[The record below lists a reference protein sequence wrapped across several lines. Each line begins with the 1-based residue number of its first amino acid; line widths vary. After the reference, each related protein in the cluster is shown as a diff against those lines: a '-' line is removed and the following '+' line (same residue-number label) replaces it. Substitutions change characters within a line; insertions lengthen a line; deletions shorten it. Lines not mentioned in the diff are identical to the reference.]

1 MSILK
6 IINNESTGACYSVSF
21 YAHNG
26 APVNTWYEITYI
38 DVYGVQQV
46 TGFAAGQ
53 YVNDAFSVDCKYII
67 SSGGAVRG
75 NSTEIPCPPPNC
87 NRYQFGYAGVNPRDI
102 GVVDF
107 INCDNV
113 VTQTTLTW
121 DESGGNYYNIEI
133 CAKEILNINSF
144 VINEGMIGP
153 CVDAP

>member
-1 MSILK
+1 MLFCIILRT
-6 IINNESTGACYSVSF
+6 ER
-21 YAHNG
+21 

-53 YVNDAFSVDCKYII
+53 DVNDAFSVYCKYII
-67 SSGGAVRG
+67 SSGGAVQG
-75 NSTEIPCPPPNC
+75 NSTEISCPFC
-87 NRYQFGYAGVNPRDI
+87 NLYKFGYSGANPGDT
-102 GVVDF
+102 GVVDIVDCND
-107 INCDNV
+107 IN
-113 VTQTTLTW
+113 TQIVLTW
-121 DESGGNYYNIEI
+121 EESGGNYYNIEI